1 MTEIDKEY
9 LQWIGYNDYEIETYE
24 GESYKETNQYD
35 AYMAAVKVTTEKLKN
50 CQNCNNLIFIE
61 ADGNIICKKEL
72 HGINTIFKCR
82 KWELRK

>member
-1 MTEIDKEY
+1 MIEIDKEY

-35 AYMAAVKVTTEKLKN
+35 AYMAAVKATTEKLKN

-72 HGINTIFKCR
+72 HGNNTIFKCR